1 MARTAAGVRDNGRNP
16 RTGSAARRADGPG
29 GRCGRR
35 RHRPPIVGLLGAC
48 LVALVLVLVARR
60 EAGMQRT
67 RAERDVAS
75 IKDEARAML
84 RGRRA
89 PRAAADRARAAARGR
104 PRRDRRARAPHARRR
119 RRGRGGPPGERARS
133 LEESERAAAPRAAGA
148 ERAARAELEAVSG
161 LTADDARA
169 ELTRRIVAQAQNDA
183 AAQVRRAEAQARR
196 PRRRGRGASS
206 RRPCSG
212 SRSRPARSR
221 RSPCCRC
228 PSDEMKGRI
237 IGKEGRNIR
246 SFEALTGVNVLVDD
260 QPDAVVLSCFDTE
273 RREVAQVALEALM
286 ADGRI
291 HPQRIE
297 QAYAEALAG
306 ADERTDSAGHDAA
319 ERAGV
324 SGLHPTLVRTLG
336 RLRLRTS
343 YGQNVLEHLVETALL
358 AAAPR
363 RGDRRGRRG
372 RPGAGRSCT
381 TSARRSPRRCPGTHA
396 RARRRPRAPARRV
409 RRPSSTRSPRTTTR
423 CRRRRSRRCSCR
435 SRTRS
440 RRPAP
445 GRAARSS
452 DQYVER
458 IDKLEQLVAA
468 HAGVRRALAMSAG
481 REVRVVVEPSEVD
494 DYALPQLAVAI
505 ARHIEADL
513 AYPGEIKVTVVRE
526 MRASA
531 TAG

>member
-1 MARTAAGVRDNGRNP
+1 MDAGA
-16 RTGSAARRADGPG
+16 TGT
-29 GRCGRR
+29 
-35 RHRPPIVGLLGAC
+35 IVGLLGAC

-60 EAGMQRT
+60 EASLQRS
-67 RAERDVAS
+67 RAEADVAS
-75 IKDEARAML
+75 IKDAARAM
-84 RGRRA
+84 RDDVERREKRLSEREQSVA
-89 PRAAADRARAAARGR
+89 IDRVEVDELERRVRAESEAAAE
-104 PRRDRRARAPHARRR
+104 ARRSSVR
-119 RRGRGGPPGERARS
+119 V
-133 LEESERAAAPRAAGA
+133 LEESERAAVARAAAA
-148 ERAARAELEAVSG
+148 EKAALAELESVTG

-169 ELTRRIVAQAQNDA
+169 ELTRRIVEQAQNDA

-196 PRRRGRGASS
+196 TADARARRIVTTAVQRLAVPTSTQ
-206 RRPCSG
+206 
-212 SRSRPARSR
+212 
-221 RSPCCRC
+221 SPLTVLPL

-306 ADERTDSAGHDAA
+306 ADERTDSAGHEAA

-343 YGQNVLEHLVETALL
+343 YGQNVLEHLVETAQL
-358 AAAPR
+358 AAALAAEIGADVEVTR
-363 RGDRRGRRG
+363 RGAFLHDLGK
-372 RPGAGRSCT
+372 ALT
-381 TSARRSPRRCPGTHA
+381 AELPGTHA
-396 RARRRPRAPARRV
+396 ALGADLARRHGESAAIVNAIAAHHDEVPAETVEAVLVQVADAISASRPGARREEL
-409 RRPSSTRSPRTTTR
+409 
-423 CRRRRSRRCSCR
+423 
-435 SRTRS
+435 
-440 RRPAP
+440 
-445 GRAARSS
+445 G
-452 DQYVER
+452 QYVER

-481 REVRVVVEPSEVD
+481 REVRVIVEPSEVD
-494 DYALPQLAVAI
+494 DFALPQLAVAI

-513 AYPGEIKVTVVRE
+513 AYPGEITVTVVRE

>member
-1 MARTAAGVRDNGRNP
+1 MDAGAIG
-16 RTGSAARRADGPG
+16 T
-29 GRCGRR
+29 
-35 RHRPPIVGLLGAC
+35 IVGLLGAC

-60 EAGMQRT
+60 EAGVQRAQA
-67 RAERDVAS
+67 AEDVAS
-75 IKDEARAML
+75 IKDDARAL
-84 RGRRA
+84 LTDVERRERRLAEREQHAEADRLELEELERRA
-89 PRAAADRARAAARGR
+89 RADAEAAAEAKRMGARLLDEAERAAAR
-104 PRRDRRARAPHARRR
+104 
-119 RRGRGGPPGERARS
+119 
-133 LEESERAAAPRAAGA
+133 RAADADQAAV
-148 ERAARAELEAVSG
+148 AELESVTG
-161 LTADDARA
+161 LTAEEARA
-169 ELTRRIVAQAQNDA
+169 ELTRRIADQAQNDA

-196 PRRRGRGASS
+196 TADARARRILTTAVQRLAVPTSTQ
-206 RRPCSG
+206 
-212 SRSRPARSR
+212 
-221 RSPCCRC
+221 SPLTVLPL

-246 SFEALTGVNVLVDD
+246 AFEALTGVNVLVDD
-260 QPDAVVLSCFDTE
+260 QPDAVVLSCFDAG
-273 RREVAQVALEALM
+273 RREVAQVTLEALM

-306 ADERTDSAGHDAA
+306 ADERTDAAGHDAA

-324 SGLHPTLVRTLG
+324 GALNPTLVRTLG

-343 YGQNVLEHLVETALL
+343 YGQNVLEHVVESALL
-358 AAAPR
+358 AAALAAEIGADVEVSR
-363 RGDRRGRRG
+363 RGALLHDLGK
-372 RPGAGRSCT
+372 ALT
-381 TSARRSPRRCPGTHA
+381 AEVPGTHA
-396 RARRRPRAPARRV
+396 TVGADLARRHGESDTVVNAIAAHHDEVPPETVEAVLVQVADSISAARPGARREEL
-409 RRPSSTRSPRTTTR
+409 
-423 CRRRRSRRCSCR
+423 
-435 SRTRS
+435 
-440 RRPAP
+440 
-445 GRAARSS
+445 

-526 MRASA
+526 IRASA

>member
-1 MARTAAGVRDNGRNP
+1 MDAGA
-16 RTGSAARRADGPG
+16 TGT
-29 GRCGRR
+29 
-35 RHRPPIVGLLGAC
+35 IVGLLGAC

-60 EAGMQRT
+60 EASLQRS
-67 RAERDVAS
+67 RAEADVAS
-75 IKDEARAML
+75 IKDAARAM
-84 RGRRA
+84 RDDVERREKRLSEREQSVA
-89 PRAAADRARAAARGR
+89 IDRVEVDELERRVRAESEAAAEARRSSVRVLEEAERAAVARAAA
-104 PRRDRRARAPHARRR
+104 A
-119 RRGRGGPPGERARS
+119 EK
-133 LEESERAAAPRAAGA
+133 AAL
-148 ERAARAELEAVSG
+148 AELESVTG

-169 ELTRRIVAQAQNDA
+169 ELTRRIVEQAQNDA

-196 PRRRGRGASS
+196 TADARARRIVTTAVQRLAVPTSTQ
-206 RRPCSG
+206 
-212 SRSRPARSR
+212 
-221 RSPCCRC
+221 SPLTVLPL

-306 ADERTDSAGHDAA
+306 ADERTDSAGHEAA

-343 YGQNVLEHLVETALL
+343 YGQNVLEHLVETAQL
-358 AAAPR
+358 AAALAAEIGADVEVTR
-363 RGDRRGRRG
+363 RGAFLHDLGK
-372 RPGAGRSCT
+372 ALT
-381 TSARRSPRRCPGTHA
+381 AELPGTHA
-396 RARRRPRAPARRV
+396 ALGADLARRNGESAAIVNAIAAHHDEVPAETVEAVLVQVADAISASRPGARREEL
-409 RRPSSTRSPRTTTR
+409 
-423 CRRRRSRRCSCR
+423 
-435 SRTRS
+435 
-440 RRPAP
+440 
-445 GRAARSS
+445 G
-452 DQYVER
+452 QYVER

-481 REVRVVVEPSEVD
+481 REVRVIVEPSEVD

-513 AYPGEIKVTVVRE
+513 AYPGEITVTVVRE

>member
-1 MARTAAGVRDNGRNP
+1 MDAGA
-16 RTGSAARRADGPG
+16 TGT
-29 GRCGRR
+29 
-35 RHRPPIVGLLGAC
+35 IVGLLGAC

-60 EAGMQRT
+60 EAGMQRA
-67 RAERDVAS
+67 RAEADVAS
-75 IKDEARAML
+75 IKDAARAMREDVERREKRLSEREQSVATDRVEVDELERRL
-84 RGRRA
+84 RAETEAAAEARRA
-89 PRAAADRARAAARGR
+89 SARL
-104 PRRDRRARAPHARRR
+104 
-119 RRGRGGPPGERARS
+119 
-133 LEESERAAAPRAAGA
+133 LEESERTA
-148 ERAARAELEAVSG
+148 AARAAAAEKAALAELESVTG

-169 ELTRRIVAQAQNDA
+169 ELTRRIVEQAQNDA

-196 PRRRGRGASS
+196 TADARARRIVTTAVQRLAVPTSTQ
-206 RRPCSG
+206 
-212 SRSRPARSR
+212 
-221 RSPCCRC
+221 SPLTVLPL

-343 YGQNVLEHLVETALL
+343 YGQNVLEHLVETAQLAGAL
-358 AAAPR
+358 AAELGVDVEVTR
-363 RGDRRGRRG
+363 RGAFLHDIGKALTAELAGTHAALGADLARRHGESAAIVNAIAAHHDEVPPETVEAVLVQVADAISAS
-372 RPGAGRSCT
+372 RPGA
-381 TSARRSPRRCPGTHA
+381 RREELG
-396 RARRRPRAPARRV
+396 
-409 RRPSSTRSPRTTTR
+409 
-423 CRRRRSRRCSCR
+423 
-435 SRTRS
+435 
-440 RRPAP
+440 
-445 GRAARSS
+445 
-452 DQYVER
+452 QYVER

-481 REVRVVVEPSEVD
+481 REVRVIVEPSEVD

-513 AYPGEIKVTVVRE
+513 AYPGEITVTVVRE

>member
-1 MARTAAGVRDNGRNP
+1 M
-16 RTGSAARRADGPG
+16 
-29 GRCGRR
+29 
-35 RHRPPIVGLLGAC
+35 LGAC

-60 EAGMQRT
+60 EAGVQRA
-67 RAERDVAS
+67 RAAEDVAS
-75 IKDEARAML
+75 IKADARAML
-84 RGRRA
+84 SDVERRE
-89 PRAAADRARAAARGR
+89 RRLTEREQSLAADRTEV
-104 PRRDRRARAPHARRR
+104 DELERRARADAESAAEAKRAGART
-119 RRGRGGPPGERARS
+119 
-133 LEESERAAAPRAAGA
+133 LEDAERAAAQRAADA
-148 ERAARAELEAVSG
+148 ERAALVALESATG
-161 LTADDARA
+161 LTAEDARA
-169 ELTRRIVAQAQNDA
+169 ELTRRIVDQAQNDA

-196 PRRRGRGASS
+196 TAEARARRIVTTAVQRLAVPTSTQ
-206 RRPCSG
+206 
-212 SRSRPARSR
+212 
-221 RSPCCRC
+221 SPLTVLPL

-306 ADERTDSAGHDAA
+306 ADERTDAAGHDAA

-324 SGLHPTLVRTLG
+324 GALHPALVRTLG

-343 YGQNVLEHLVETALL
+343 YGQNVLEHLVESAQL
-358 AAAPR
+358 AAALAAEIGADVDVTR
-363 RGDRRGRRG
+363 RGAFLHDLGK
-372 RPGAGRSCT
+372 ALT
-381 TSARRSPRRCPGTHA
+381 AEVPGTHA
-396 RARRRPRAPARRV
+396 AVGADLARRHGESAVVVNAIAAHHDEVPAETVEAVLVQVADSISAARPGARREEL
-409 RRPSSTRSPRTTTR
+409 
-423 CRRRRSRRCSCR
+423 
-435 SRTRS
+435 
-440 RRPAP
+440 
-445 GRAARSS
+445 

-513 AYPGEIKVTVVRE
+513 AYPGEITVTVVRE
-526 MRASA
+526 IRASA

>member
-1 MARTAAGVRDNGRNP
+1 MDSGAIAT
-16 RTGSAARRADGPG
+16 
-29 GRCGRR
+29 
-35 RHRPPIVGLLGAC
+35 IVGLLGAC

-60 EAGMQRT
+60 EAGVQRA
-67 RAERDVAS
+67 RAAEDVAS
-75 IKDEARAML
+75 IKADARAML
-84 RGRRA
+84 SDVERRE
-89 PRAAADRARAAARGR
+89 RRLTEREQSLAADRTEV
-104 PRRDRRARAPHARRR
+104 DELERRARADAESAAEAKRAGART
-119 RRGRGGPPGERARS
+119 
-133 LEESERAAAPRAAGA
+133 LEDAERAAAQRAADA
-148 ERAARAELEAVSG
+148 ERAALVALESATG
-161 LTADDARA
+161 LTAEDARA
-169 ELTRRIVAQAQNDA
+169 ELTRRIVDQAQNDA

-196 PRRRGRGASS
+196 TAEARARRIVTTAVQRLAVPTSTQ
-206 RRPCSG
+206 
-212 SRSRPARSR
+212 
-221 RSPCCRC
+221 SPLTVLPL

-306 ADERTDSAGHDAA
+306 ADERTDAAGHDAA

-324 SGLHPTLVRTLG
+324 GALHPALVRTLG

-343 YGQNVLEHLVETALL
+343 YGQNVLEHLVESAQL
-358 AAAPR
+358 AAALAAEIGADVDVTR
-363 RGDRRGRRG
+363 RGAFLHDLGK
-372 RPGAGRSCT
+372 ALT
-381 TSARRSPRRCPGTHA
+381 AEVPGTHA
-396 RARRRPRAPARRV
+396 AVGADLARRHGESAVVVNAIAAHHDEVPAETVEAVLVQVADSISAARPGARREEL
-409 RRPSSTRSPRTTTR
+409 
-423 CRRRRSRRCSCR
+423 
-435 SRTRS
+435 
-440 RRPAP
+440 
-445 GRAARSS
+445 

-513 AYPGEIKVTVVRE
+513 AYPGEITVTVVRE
-526 MRASA
+526 IRASA

>member
-1 MARTAAGVRDNGRNP
+1 MAATRAPAPLRDGRSDQEDVVDAGA
-16 RTGSAARRADGPG
+16 TGT
-29 GRCGRR
+29 
-35 RHRPPIVGLLGAC
+35 IVGLLGAC

-60 EAGMQRT
+60 EAGMQRA
-67 RAERDVAS
+67 RAEADVAS
-75 IKDEARAML
+75 IKDAARALREDVERREKRLSEREQSVASDRVEVDELERRLRAETEAAAEAR
-84 RGRRA
+84 RA
-89 PRAAADRARAAARGR
+89 GARI
-104 PRRDRRARAPHARRR
+104 
-119 RRGRGGPPGERARS
+119 
-133 LEESERAAAPRAAGA
+133 LEESERAAAARAAAA
-148 ERAARAELEAVSG
+148 EKAALAELESVTG

-169 ELTRRIVAQAQNDA
+169 ELTRRIVEQAQNDA

-196 PRRRGRGASS
+196 TADARARRIVTTAVQRLAVPTSTQ
-206 RRPCSG
+206 
-212 SRSRPARSR
+212 
-221 RSPCCRC
+221 SPLTVLPL

-343 YGQNVLEHLVETALL
+343 YGQNVLEHLVETAQLAGAL
-358 AAAPR
+358 AAELGADVEVTR
-363 RGDRRGRRG
+363 RGAFLHDVGK
-372 RPGAGRSCT
+372 ALT
-381 TSARRSPRRCPGTHA
+381 AELPGTHA
-396 RARRRPRAPARRV
+396 MLGANLARRHGESAAIVNAIAAHHDEVPPETVEAVLVQVADAISASRPGARREEL
-409 RRPSSTRSPRTTTR
+409 
-423 CRRRRSRRCSCR
+423 
-435 SRTRS
+435 
-440 RRPAP
+440 
-445 GRAARSS
+445 G
-452 DQYVER
+452 QYVER

-468 HAGVRRALAMSAG
+468 HDGVRRALAMSAG
-481 REVRVVVEPSEVD
+481 REVRVIVEPSEVD

-513 AYPGEIKVTVVRE
+513 AYPGEITVTVVRE

>member
-1 MARTAAGVRDNGRNP
+1 MAAPRAPAPLRDVRSDQEDVVDAGAIG
-16 RTGSAARRADGPG
+16 T
-29 GRCGRR
+29 
-35 RHRPPIVGLLGAC
+35 IVGLLGAC

-60 EAGMQRT
+60 EAGLQRS
-67 RAERDVAS
+67 RAEADVAS
-75 IKDEARAML
+75 IKDAARAM
-84 RGRRA
+84 REDVERREK
-89 PRAAADRARAAARGR
+89 RLTEREQSAARDRAEI
-104 PRRDRRARAPHARRR
+104 DELERRARVELEAAAEARRTS
-119 RRGRGGPPGERARS
+119 ARV
-133 LEESERAAAPRAAGA
+133 LEESERAAAARAAAA
-148 ERAARAELEAVSG
+148 EREALAELESVTG
-161 LTADDARA
+161 VTADDARA
-169 ELTRRIVAQAQNDA
+169 ELTRRLVEQAQNDA

-196 PRRRGRGASS
+196 TADARARRIVTTAVQRLAVPTSTQ
-206 RRPCSG
+206 
-212 SRSRPARSR
+212 
-221 RSPCCRC
+221 SPLTVLAL
-228 PSDEMKGRI
+228 PTDEMKGRI

-246 SFEALTGVNVLVDD
+246 SFEALTGVNVLVDE

-273 RREVAQVALEALM
+273 RREVAQVTLEALM

-343 YGQNVLEHLVETALL
+343 YGQNVLEHLVETAQL
-358 AAAPR
+358 AATLAAEIGADVEITR
-363 RGDRRGRRG
+363 RGAFLHDLGK
-372 RPGAGRSCT
+372 ALT
-381 TSARRSPRRCPGTHA
+381 AELPGTHA
-396 RARRRPRAPARRV
+396 KLGADLARRHGESASIVNAIAAHHDEVPPETVEAVLVQVADAISASRPGARREEL
-409 RRPSSTRSPRTTTR
+409 
-423 CRRRRSRRCSCR
+423 
-435 SRTRS
+435 
-440 RRPAP
+440 
-445 GRAARSS
+445 G
-452 DQYVER
+452 QYVER

-481 REVRVVVEPSEVD
+481 REVRVIVEPSEVD
-494 DYALPQLAVAI
+494 DRALPQLAVAI

-513 AYPGEIKVTVVRE
+513 AYPGEITVTVVRE

>member
-1 MARTAAGVRDNGRNP
+1 MDAGA
-16 RTGSAARRADGPG
+16 TGT
-29 GRCGRR
+29 
-35 RHRPPIVGLLGAC
+35 IVGLLGAC

-60 EAGMQRT
+60 EASLQRS
-67 RAERDVAS
+67 RAEADVAS
-75 IKDEARAML
+75 IKDAARAM
-84 RGRRA
+84 RDDVERREKRLSEREQSVA
-89 PRAAADRARAAARGR
+89 IDRVEVDELERRVRAESEAAAEARRSSVRVLEEAERAAVARAAA
-104 PRRDRRARAPHARRR
+104 A
-119 RRGRGGPPGERARS
+119 EK
-133 LEESERAAAPRAAGA
+133 AAL
-148 ERAARAELEAVSG
+148 AELESVTG

-169 ELTRRIVAQAQNDA
+169 ELTRRIVEQAQNDA

-196 PRRRGRGASS
+196 TADARARRIVTTAVQRLAVPTSTQ
-206 RRPCSG
+206 
-212 SRSRPARSR
+212 
-221 RSPCCRC
+221 SPLTVLPL

-306 ADERTDSAGHDAA
+306 ADERTDSAGHEAA

-343 YGQNVLEHLVETALL
+343 YGQNVLEHLVETAQL
-358 AAAPR
+358 AAALAAEIGADVEVTR
-363 RGDRRGRRG
+363 RGAFLHDLGK
-372 RPGAGRSCT
+372 ALT
-381 TSARRSPRRCPGTHA
+381 AELPGTHA
-396 RARRRPRAPARRV
+396 ALGADLARRHGESAAIVNAIAAHHDEVPAETVEAVLVQVADAISASRPGARREEL
-409 RRPSSTRSPRTTTR
+409 
-423 CRRRRSRRCSCR
+423 
-435 SRTRS
+435 
-440 RRPAP
+440 
-445 GRAARSS
+445 G
-452 DQYVER
+452 QYVER

-481 REVRVVVEPSEVD
+481 REVRVIVEPSEVD

-513 AYPGEIKVTVVRE
+513 AYPGEITVTVVRE

>member
-1 MARTAAGVRDNGRNP
+1 MPPRSARP
-16 RTGSAARRADGPG
+16 
-29 GRCGRR
+29 
-35 RHRPPIVGLLGAC
+35 
-48 LVALVLVLVARR
+48 
-60 EAGMQRT
+60 T
-67 RAERDVAS
+67 R
-75 IKDEARAML
+75 
-84 RGRRA
+84 
-89 PRAAADRARAAARGR
+89 
-104 PRRDRRARAPHARRR
+104 
-119 RRGRGGPPGERARS
+119 
-133 LEESERAAAPRAAGA
+133 ERAAL
-148 ERAARAELEAVSG
+148 AELESVTG
-161 LTADDARA
+161 LTAEDARA
-169 ELTRRIVAQAQNDA
+169 ELTRRIVEQAQNDA

-196 PRRRGRGASS
+196 TADARARRIVTTAVQRLAVPTSS
-206 RRPCSG
+206 Q
-212 SRSRPARSR
+212 
-221 RSPCCRC
+221 SPLTVLPL

-306 ADERTDSAGHDAA
+306 ADERTDAAGHDAA

-324 SGLHPTLVRTLG
+324 GGLHPTLVRTLG

-343 YGQNVLEHLVETALL
+343 YGQNVLEHLVETAP
-358 AAAPR
+358 ARRRPR

-372 RPGAGRSCT
+372 RPAAARSCT
-381 TSARRSPRRCPGTHA
+381 TSARRSPRRCPA
-396 RARRRPRAPARRV
+396 RTPRVGADLARRHGESAAVVNAIAAHHDEVPPETVEAVLVQVADAISAARPGARREEL
-409 RRPSSTRSPRTTTR
+409 
-423 CRRRRSRRCSCR
+423 
-435 SRTRS
+435 
-440 RRPAP
+440 
-445 GRAARSS
+445 

-526 MRASA
+526 IRASA

>member
-1 MARTAAGVRDNGRNP
+1 MDAGA
-16 RTGSAARRADGPG
+16 TGT
-29 GRCGRR
+29 
-35 RHRPPIVGLLGAC
+35 IVGLLGAC

-60 EAGMQRT
+60 EAGMQRA
-67 RAERDVAS
+67 RAEADVAS
-75 IKDEARAML
+75 IKDAARAMREDVERREKRL
-84 RGRRA
+84 SEREQSVATDRVEVDELERRVRAETEAAAEARRA
-89 PRAAADRARAAARGR
+89 SARV
-104 PRRDRRARAPHARRR
+104 
-119 RRGRGGPPGERARS
+119 
-133 LEESERAAAPRAAGA
+133 LEESERAAAAKAAAA
-148 ERAARAELEAVSG
+148 EKAALAELESVTG

-169 ELTRRIVAQAQNDA
+169 ELTRRIVEQAQNDA

-196 PRRRGRGASS
+196 TADARARRIVTTAVQRLAVPTSTQ
-206 RRPCSG
+206 
-212 SRSRPARSR
+212 
-221 RSPCCRC
+221 SPLTVLPL

-343 YGQNVLEHLVETALL
+343 YGQNVLEHLVETAQLAGAL
-358 AAAPR
+358 AAELGADVEVTR
-363 RGDRRGRRG
+363 RGAFLHDVGK
-372 RPGAGRSCT
+372 ALT
-381 TSARRSPRRCPGTHA
+381 AELPGTHA
-396 RARRRPRAPARRV
+396 TLGADLARRHGESAAIVNAIAAHHDEVPPETVEAVLVQVADAISASRPGARREEL
-409 RRPSSTRSPRTTTR
+409 
-423 CRRRRSRRCSCR
+423 
-435 SRTRS
+435 
-440 RRPAP
+440 
-445 GRAARSS
+445 G
-452 DQYVER
+452 QYVER

-481 REVRVVVEPSEVD
+481 REVRVIVEPSEVD

-513 AYPGEIKVTVVRE
+513 AYPGEITVTVVRE

>member
-1 MARTAAGVRDNGRNP
+1 MDAGA
-16 RTGSAARRADGPG
+16 TGT
-29 GRCGRR
+29 
-35 RHRPPIVGLLGAC
+35 IVGLLGAC

-60 EAGMQRT
+60 EASLQRS
-67 RAERDVAS
+67 RAEADVAS
-75 IKDEARAML
+75 IKDAARAMREDVERRERRL
-84 RGRRA
+84 TEREQSVATDRSEVDELERRVRAEAEAAAEARRA
-89 PRAAADRARAAARGR
+89 SARL
-104 PRRDRRARAPHARRR
+104 
-119 RRGRGGPPGERARS
+119 
-133 LEESERAAAPRAAGA
+133 LEESERAAAARAAAA
-148 ERAARAELEAVSG
+148 EKAALAELEAVTG

-169 ELTRRIVAQAQNDA
+169 ELTKRIVEQAQNDA

-196 PRRRGRGASS
+196 SADARARRIVTTAVQRLAVPTSTQ
-206 RRPCSG
+206 
-212 SRSRPARSR
+212 
-221 RSPCCRC
+221 SPLTVLPL

-343 YGQNVLEHLVETALL
+343 YGQNVLEHLVETAQLAGAL
-358 AAAPR
+358 AAELGADVEVTR
-363 RGDRRGRRG
+363 RGAFLHDIGKALTAELQGTHAMLGADLARRHGESAAIVNAIAAHHDEVAPETVEAVLVQVADAISAS
-372 RPGAGRSCT
+372 RPGA
-381 TSARRSPRRCPGTHA
+381 RREELG
-396 RARRRPRAPARRV
+396 
-409 RRPSSTRSPRTTTR
+409 
-423 CRRRRSRRCSCR
+423 
-435 SRTRS
+435 
-440 RRPAP
+440 
-445 GRAARSS
+445 
-452 DQYVER
+452 QYVER

-481 REVRVVVEPSEVD
+481 REVRVIVEPSEVD

-513 AYPGEIKVTVVRE
+513 AYPGEIIVTVVRE